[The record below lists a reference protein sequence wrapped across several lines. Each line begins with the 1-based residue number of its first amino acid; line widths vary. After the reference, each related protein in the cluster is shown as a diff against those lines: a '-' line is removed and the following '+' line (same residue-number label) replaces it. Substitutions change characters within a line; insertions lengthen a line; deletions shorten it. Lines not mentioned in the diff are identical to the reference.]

1 MFFYKILYGDK
12 ISQRL
17 GHLLVVDGQ
26 QSVMKPVSGEGFS
39 A

>member
-17 GHLLVVDGQ
+17 GHLLVVDSQ
-26 QSVMKPVSGEGFS
+26 QAVMEPAFGERFS